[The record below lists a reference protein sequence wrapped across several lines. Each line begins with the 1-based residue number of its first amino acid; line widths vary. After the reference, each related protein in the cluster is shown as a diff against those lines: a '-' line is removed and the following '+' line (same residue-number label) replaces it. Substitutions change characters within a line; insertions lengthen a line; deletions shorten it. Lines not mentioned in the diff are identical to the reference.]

1 MQEDWVKMSPSDWQT
16 HVLLKLQTR
25 MPPGLE
31 AVGDIARVGDCSLWG
46 ESAFRASLPECCATQ

>member
-31 AVGDIARVGDCSLWG
+31 AVGDIAEVGDCSLWG
-46 ESAFRASLPECCATQ
+46 ESAFRASLPE